1 MNTNEKK
8 GFFEVYGI
16 LDPNVI
22 DSLNKEILISYQKK
36 SSDKKFGGTI
46 SGHLNCQPGSSAK
59 PLIQNIKETKL
70 FNEIADYFSID
81 LSEYNISIGANI
93 NLPGSHFQHMH
104 MDSNF
109 FDQFYILNIPL
120 VDTSEQN
127 GSISIVPDSHL
138 KPYSYIQY
146 LIKRL
151 HKNRIRLNQQAGS
164 CLVRTSNLWHRGTP
178 NKTKNIRPMINLVFS
193 KNKDKDNKDYLVSNL
208 DNHPDLKGPIKFSN
222 NWYTTTRLG
231 RIWEVLTVKA
241 PLIHAAKR
249 IVMSI
254 IRPIGTST

>member
-1 MNTNEKK
+1 MNTNAKN

-22 DSLNKEILISYQKK
+22 NSLNKEILISYQKESAEK
-36 SSDKKFGGTI
+36 RFGGTI

-59 PLIQNIKETKL
+59 ALIQNIKETTL
-70 FNEIADYFSID
+70 LNEIADYFSID

-151 HKNRIRLNQQAGS
+151 YKNRIRLNQQAGS

-193 KNKDKDNKDYLVSNL
+193 KNKDKDNTDYLVSNL

-231 RIWEVLTVKA
+231 RIWELLTVKV
-241 PLIHAAKR
+241 PLIHAVKR

>member
-1 MNTNEKK
+1 MNINKRK
-8 GFFEVYGI
+8 GFFEVDGI
-16 LDPNVI
+16 LDLNVI
-22 DSLNKEILISYQKK
+22 NNLYKEILTSYQKE
-36 SSDKKFGGTI
+36 SADKKFGGTI
-46 SGHLNCQPGSSAK
+46 SGHLNCQPGSSTIA
-59 PLIQNIKETKL
+59 LIHNIQDTNL
-70 FNEIADYFSID
+70 FNEIADYFSIN
-81 LSEYNISIGANI
+81 LSDYNISIGANI

-109 FDQFYILNIPL
+109 FDQLYILNIPL
-120 VDTSEQN
+120 VDTSKEN

-146 LIKRL
+146 LVKRL
-151 HKNRIRLNQQAGS
+151 YKKRIRLNQEAGS

-193 KNKDKDNKDYLVSNL
+193 MNKDKNNKDYLISNL
-208 DNHPDLKGPIKFSN
+208 DNHPDLKGPIRFTN

-231 RIWEVLTVKA
+231 RLWEILTVKA
-241 PLIHAAKR
+241 PFIHAVKR
-249 IVMSI
+249 IIMSV